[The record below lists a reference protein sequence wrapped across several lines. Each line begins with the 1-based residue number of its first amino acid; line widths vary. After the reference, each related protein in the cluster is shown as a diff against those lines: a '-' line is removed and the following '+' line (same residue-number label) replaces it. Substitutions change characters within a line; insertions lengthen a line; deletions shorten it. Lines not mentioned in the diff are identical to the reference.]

1 MKRLLSPSQNRWVDR
16 DECVVKSTGEEK
28 ERVSNNHVFR
38 VILQFI
44 VVQNVL
50 QLIHVLVVL
59 QIARCRI
66 HHRLCVVIVI
76 VMQRGEARIVR
87 AVVDGFIRI
96 HEQDSRIIPFTRI

>member
-16 DECVVKSTGEEK
+16 DECSVKSTGEEK

-38 VILQFI
+38 VILQFV
-44 VVQNVL
+44 VVQN
-50 QLIHVLVVL
+50 VLVVL

-87 AVVDGFIRI
+87 AVVDGFVRI